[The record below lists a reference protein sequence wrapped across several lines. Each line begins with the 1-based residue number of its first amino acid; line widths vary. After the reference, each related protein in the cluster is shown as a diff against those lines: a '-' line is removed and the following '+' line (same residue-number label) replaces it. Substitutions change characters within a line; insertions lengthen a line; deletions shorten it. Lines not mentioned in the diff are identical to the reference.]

1 METSGIVSG
10 VATLEYDAESICLLK
25 CPVKYEA
32 QTVFFFLSPLW
43 DGEIEYRLDCCASVV

>member
-32 QTVFFFLSPLW
+32 QTVFFFFV
-43 DGEIEYRLDCCASVV
+43 SVMGRRDRV